1 MIALEIL
8 IAGLLIG
15 LGYLLGYSAAKG
27 QLEAVKEQME
37 KRLAERE
44 NRVAELTLDLER
56 IRDELKLLS
65 PRARQSEHYELDEP
79 RE

>member
-8 IAGLLIG
+8 VAGLLIG

-37 KRLAERE
+37 KGLAEHESRI
-44 NRVAELTLDLER
+44 ADLMLDLEQAR
-56 IRDELKLLS
+56 HELKGAPPGDRL
-65 PRARQSEHYELDEP
+65 PE
-79 RE
+79 

>member
-8 IAGLLIG
+8 VAGLLIG

-44 NRVAELTLDLER
+44 GRIADLMLDLER
-56 IRDELKLLS
+56 VRLELKDAS
-65 PRARQSEHYELDEP
+65 PGDRLGEP
-79 RE
+79 HG

>member
-8 IAGLLIG
+8 VAGLLIG

-37 KRLAERE
+37 KRLAEHESRITD
-44 NRVAELTLDLER
+44 LMLDLER
-56 IRDELKLLS
+56 ARRELKDAS
-65 PRARQSEHYELDEP
+65 PGDRHAEP
-79 RE
+79 PRLAPPNG

>member
-8 IAGLLIG
+8 VAGLLIG

-37 KRLAERE
+37 KRLAESESRI
-44 NRVAELTLDLER
+44 ADLMLDLER
-56 IRDELKLLS
+56 ARHELKGTSQADRL
-65 PRARQSEHYELDEP
+65 PGA
-79 RE
+79 

>member
-8 IAGLLIG
+8 VAGLLIG

-27 QLEAVKEQME
+27 QLEAVQEQME

-44 NRVAELTLDLER
+44 SRIADLMLDLER
-56 IRDELKLLS
+56 ARHDLKDASPSGRRAELEELEG
-65 PRARQSEHYELDEP
+65 PRG
-79 RE
+79 

>member
-8 IAGLLIG
+8 VAGLLIG

-44 NRVAELTLDLER
+44 SRIADLMLDLER
-56 IRDELKLLS
+56 ARRDLEDAS
-65 PRARQSEHYELDEP
+65 PSKRLAEP
-79 RE
+79 RGPGEPIG